1 MNMKRNHSGTHAMVV
16 IRTLLALVLLTASAA
31 GRAESFSELEL
42 SPQDALQLSLQETD
56 EALRAESGAP
66 DYTQIALYNEAWD
79 ATDSPTAA
87 YVRPERKSWSICR
100 GCEVHLGVGGT
111 YHSFDA
117 TGGMVIPMTVSWDR
131 GRWEFGVFHFGEQ
144 TSDDNAENVERLV
157 ARPYWGASL
166 SRRFQFFERG
176 PLRAIFGFGV
186 SYRTEQDVLSA
197 THWNFSS
204 QLGLRF
210 QSPNFP
216 AIFELS
222 ARHWSNG
229 GVRTPNR
236 GQDFTILTV
245 RFDH

>member
-1 MNMKRNHSGTHAMVV
+1 MQSMNL
-16 IRTLLALVLLTASAA
+16 IRTLLAGVLLVVSAA
-31 GRAESFSELEL
+31 SHGHSFSALEY
-42 SPQDALQLSLQETD
+42 SPPDARQLSLQEAE
-56 EALRAESGAP
+56 EALRSEVGVP
-66 DYTQIALYNEAWD
+66 DYSRFALYTEASD
-79 ATDSPTAA
+79 AASPPNRP
-87 YVRPERKSWSICR
+87 YVRPYREVSMCR
-100 GCEVHLGVGGT
+100 DCEFHIGVGGT

-117 TGGMVIPMTVSWDR
+117 TGGEVIPMTVSWDR

-144 TSDDNAENVERLV
+144 TSDDNDENVERLV

-186 SYRTEQDVLSA
+186 SYRTEQDILSA

-216 AIFELS
+216 AVFELS

-236 GQDFTILTV
+236 GQDFTILSV
-245 RFDH
+245 RFDR

>member
-1 MNMKRNHSGTHAMVV
+1 MRLIELM
-16 IRTLLALVLLTASAA
+16 RTLLAVLLLAGSTAA
-31 GRAESFSELEL
+31 RAESFSELEL
-42 SPQDALQLSLQETD
+42 APQDALQLSLQETE
-56 EALRAESGAP
+56 EALRSEGGVP
-66 DYTQIALYNEAWD
+66 DYAHFALYNEAWD
-79 ATDSPTAA
+79 TADSPTAS
-87 YVRPERKSWSICR
+87 YVRPDRERWSICR
-100 GCEVHLGVGGT
+100 GCEFNIGVGGT
-111 YHSFDA
+111 YHSFGA
-117 TGGMVIPMTVSWDR
+117 TGGVVIPMIFSWDHS
-131 GRWEFGVFHFGEQ
+131 RWEFGVFHFGEQ
-144 TSDDNAENVERLV
+144 TSDDNDENVERLV

-186 SYRTEQDVLSA
+186 SYRTEQDILSA

-204 QLGLRF
+204 QLGLRY
-210 QSPNFP
+210 QSPSFP

-245 RFDH
+245 RFDR